1 MDRAHAAGLAVTP
14 YTFRA
19 ENAFLPTDYRLRTDP
34 ADFGRAIDEDVAFM
48 RSGVDGLFCDQPD
61 ICVTARKEYLGQD

>member
-1 MDRAHAAGLAVTP
+1 MTP

-19 ENAFLPTDYRLRTDP
+19 ENTFLPTDYRVGTDP

-48 RSGVDGLFCDQPD
+48 QAGVDGLFCDQPD
-61 ICVTARKEYLGQD
+61 VCVTARKQFLGRD